1 MYNSI
6 MEQTTPA
13 EFDKYSTKDQLM
25 DLSKSYLELRKT
37 SIETVYGTKSKTEYD
52 NLEENY
58 KKNLNYL
65 LDSKNNDLFSTEDG
79 CIAAKFV
86 LEFSRGILPPE
97 KREEIGRN
105 LEQNK
110 EKYPVLSDI
119 DQKINIVGQ
128 KFIGFFIGKEKKLNL
143 FIPSC
148 TNALANVLI
157 GTEIGRL
164 ITNQN
169 TNPGNKSPNRTSSA
183 ICNQS
188 DSGFKIN
195 FRK

>member
-1 MYNSI
+1 MYNPI
-6 MEQTTPA
+6 MEQVTPM
-13 EFDKYSTKDQLM
+13 EFDKYSPKDQLI

-58 KKNLNYL
+58 RKNLIHL
-65 LDSKNNDLFSTEDG
+65 LDTENSDLFSTEDG
-79 CIAAKFV
+79 CVIAKFV

-110 EKYPVLSDI
+110 EKNPILSEI
-119 DQKINIVGQ
+119 DQKITFVGQ
-128 KFIGFFIGKEKKLNL
+128 KFIGFFVGKEKKLNL

-148 TNALANVLI
+148 TNDLANILI

-169 TNPGNKSPNRTSSA
+169 TNPGNKSPDRTSSA

-195 FRK
+195 LRK